1 MSDQKSVAQK
11 LSKAKKKRKREALLD
26 NLRTGMSIQAACSLA
41 GIGRKTYYR
50 WLEESGADGKW
61 TEEVEAANRFAEAVQ
76 LQRLKDNVEAK
87 QDWRGNAWLLE
98 RRFPE
103 EYGAKREVEV
113 KVNDPSKEAD
123 DIVISMLEQI
133 SKPYEEASNDTEET
147 DD

>member
-1 MSDQKSVAQK
+1 MSEKKSVVQK
-11 LSKAKKKRKREALLD
+11 LSKSKKKRKQEALLD

-50 WLEESGADGKW
+50 WLEESGADGQW

-103 EYGAKREVEV
+103 EYGAKREVELN
-113 KVNDPSKEAD
+113 VNESTNKGDEMVMEM
-123 DIVISMLEQI
+123 IRQI
-133 SKPYEEASNDTEET
+133 SKPYEESTDEEG
-147 DD
+147 

>member
-1 MSDQKSVAQK
+1 MPSKRTVAQE
-11 LSKAKKKRKREALLD
+11 LSKAKKKQKRESLLD
-26 NLRTGMSIQAACSLA
+26 NLRTGMSIKAACAVS
-41 GIGRKTYYR
+41 GISKQTYYN
-50 WLEESGADGKW
+50 WLEKSGVDGKW
-61 TEEVEAANRFAEAVQ
+61 AEEVEAAIRFSEAVQ
-76 LQRLKDNVEAK
+76 LQRLKDNIEAK

-113 KVNDPSKEAD
+113 NVNDSSKAAD

-133 SKPYEEASNDTEET
+133 SKPYEEASKDTEET

>member
-1 MSDQKSVAQK
+1 
-11 LSKAKKKRKREALLD
+11 
-26 NLRTGMSIQAACSLA
+26 MSIKAACAVS
-41 GIGRKTYYR
+41 GISKQTYYN
-50 WLEESGADGKW
+50 WLEKSGVDGKW
-61 TEEVEAANRFAEAVQ
+61 AEEVEAAIRFSEAVQ
-76 LQRLKDNVEAK
+76 LQRLKDNIEAR

-113 KVNDPSKEAD
+113 NVNDSSKKAD

-133 SKPYEEASNDTEET
+133 SKPYQEANDDTEET

>member
-1 MSDQKSVAQK
+1 MSDKKSAAQK
-11 LSKAKKKRKREALLD
+11 LSKSKKRRKRDALLD
-26 NLRTGMSIQAACSLA
+26 NLRTGMSIQAACSLS
-41 GIGRKTYYR
+41 GISRRTYYL

-113 KVNDPSKEAD
+113 NVNDSSKQAD

-133 SKPYEEASNDTEET
+133 SKPYQKANNDTEET